1 MLSQLVDLLG
11 KNSVDKET
19 LPTGDGAGPDDRI
32 DSAQV
37 LADVLG
43 STSRFS
49 DRGVGFAD
57 DVQEILTDV
66 GGSEILEEG
75 SVCGR
80 KTVVGLISGS
90 PESVTCSHVSEGT
103 LVLFEVNTLTTAL
116 GKGSDL
122 KGGVVRRVGFKGNIR
137 ML

>member
-19 LPTGDGAGPDDRI
+19 FPTGDGVGPDDRM

-43 STSRFS
+43 STSRLS
-49 DRGVGFAD
+49 DSGVGFAD
-57 DVQEILTDV
+57 DVKEILTDV
-66 GGSEILEEG
+66 GSSEIFEEV
-75 SVCGR
+75 SVCRR

-90 PESVTCSHVSEGT
+90 PECV
-103 LVLFEVNTLTTAL
+103 TTAL